1 MNNENGESKF
11 APGQKSDF
19 PVWYDHGEAITR
31 FRSAIKR
38 AGGIQVV
45 AKIAGVPKG
54 TINNLLRGTDIRI
67 SNAYAIAAACHVS
80 MDWLA
85 TGIGAETPE
94 WYVPGPTTGS
104 AMVPLGPSRP
114 ESKPPVYQPEE
125 IRQSPPV
132 PGMAEHPE
140 SIAPPLLIDPDHLQQ
155 AIEIV
160 KVLDG
165 VAAFAAPN
173 IGRRLAA
180 AYDILSGAKP

>member
-1 MNNENGESKF
+1 MNDRSDNPKF
-11 APGQKSDF
+11 TTTADANV
-19 PVWYDHGEAITR
+19 PVWFDKSESIER
-31 FRSAIKR
+31 FRSAIRR
-38 AGGIQVV
+38 AGGNQVI
-45 AKIAGVPKG
+45 ARIAGIPKG
-54 TINNLLRGTDIRI
+54 TINNLLSGTDIRV
-67 SNAYAIAAACHVS
+67 SAAFAIAAACHVS
-80 MDWLA
+80 LDWLA

-104 AMVPLGPSRP
+104 AMVPLGPHRP

-125 IRQSPPV
+125 FRHSPPV